1 MKKALYKTM
10 YEQIRLDD
18 SQKKNIL
25 LEIKEHKRRRFQKRR
40 LPAYIAACLCVLMLS
55 NIVAFAAERMH
66 LGEWIAAELNRLWN
80 TNKNLSEKQIAAY
93 DSQSFQLGQ
102 TIPLWHGSLTLEAML
117 CDNHCFYIPYTFCP
131 ESEES
136 LPGLEKEI
144 FLLKFAIK
152 GEKKQFLGGYISL
165 PEQTCEE
172 QISIEQ
178 TSIEQTS
185 KLNKTFHGSILLN
198 GSFNQN
204 SIIQIYKPHTD
215 GSLGKPVCE
224 LPPAKTINNV
234 KSITYDAKDLRE
246 KTNIDFKHLNIKNIT
261 LSPLSIYIT
270 GDIAC
275 GLWQNDTLSIQIER
289 KDGSVVKEPPTGGFI
304 KSGKENDRY
313 RFECCKLFEA
323 PVSFDELSCIRISTK
338 NGKEYRIPIQA
349 DESQSNP

>member
-136 LPGLEKEI
+136 LPGWEKEI

-152 GEKKQFLGGYISL
+152 GEKTQLLGSYISL
-165 PEQTCEE
+165 PEQT
-172 QISIEQ
+172 
-178 TSIEQTS
+178 S
-185 KLNKTFHGSILLN
+185 KLNKKFHGSILLN

-224 LPPAKTINNV
+224 LPPAKTLNNV

-304 KSGKENDRY
+304 KNGKENDRY